1 MKKIV
6 LPPERGNLWSE
17 FDWKANRGPENQ
29 QGREGCDDRVF
40 ATHEKNA
47 SYKIWCQNK
56 AEKINSKI
64 L

>member
-6 LPPERGNLWSE
+6 LPPERGNLWSG

-40 ATHEKNA
+40 ATHEKKMLA
-47 SYKIWCQNK
+47 TKYGAKIKQRK
-56 AEKINSKI
+56 
-64 L
+64 